1 MSDMSNMN
9 EITLPHD
16 HGHHNEEKI
25 WKHLPAD
32 AEISGVSEAM
42 RQLGDPSRLRIFWLL
57 CHCEECVVNIA
68 AIVSMSSPAVSHHLR
83 ILKSSGLI
91 VSRREGK
98 EMYYKTADTEL
109 AQMLHHMIEKLG
121 RITCPEDEAAETADT
136 ADHTKEKN
144 AAPDGC
150 EAVIRK
156 IHDRLTEDPGKRYT
170 IDELAREYLINTAAL
185 KTTFKAVYG
194 MPVASYMKQYRMKE
208 AAKLLRETDRS
219 VADIARSMGYE
230 SQSKFSAAF
239 KDITKTL
246 PTDYRRHCQK

>member
-1 MSDMSNMN
+1 MCLLPFGRNIILIGAICMNKMN

-25 WKHLPAD
+25 WKHLPAE

-68 AIVSMSSPAVSHHLR
+68 AIVNMSSPAVSHHLR

-98 EMYYKTADTEL
+98 EMYYKTADTDL

-121 RITCPEDEAAETADT
+121 RITCPEDEED
-136 ADHTKEKN
+136 
-144 AAPDGC
+144 

-170 IDELAREYLINTAAL
+170 IDELAREYLINTADL
-185 KTTFKAVYG
+185 KATFKAVYG
-194 MPVASYMKQYRMKE
+194 MPVASYMKQYRMNE
-208 AAKLLRETDRS
+208 AAKMLRETEQS
-219 VADIARSMGYE
+219 IADIARSVGYE

-239 KDITKTL
+239 KDIMKTL
-246 PTDYRRHCQK
+246 PTDYRRQYNK

>member
-1 MSDMSNMN
+1 MNKMN

-25 WKHLPAD
+25 WKHLPAE

-68 AIVSMSSPAVSHHLR
+68 AIVNMSSPAVSHHLR

-98 EMYYKTADTEL
+98 EMYYKTADTDL

-121 RITCPEDEAAETADT
+121 RITCPEDEED
-136 ADHTKEKN
+136 
-144 AAPDGC
+144 

-185 KTTFKAVYG
+185 KSTFKAVYG

-208 AAKLLRETDRS
+208 AAKMLQETDQS
-219 VADIARSMGYE
+219 IADIARSVGYE

-239 KDITKTL
+239 KDIMKTL
-246 PTDYRRHCQK
+246 PTDYRRHCYK

>member
-1 MSDMSNMN
+1 MNKMN

-25 WKHLPAD
+25 WKHLPAE

-121 RITCPEDEAAETADT
+121 RITCPEDEEN
-136 ADHTKEKN
+136 EKSH
-144 AAPDGC
+144 
-150 EAVIRK
+150 K
-156 IHDRLTEDPGKRYT
+156 H
-170 IDELAREYLINTAAL
+170 
-185 KTTFKAVYG
+185 
-194 MPVASYMKQYRMKE
+194 
-208 AAKLLRETDRS
+208 LRRGRD
-219 VADIARSMGYE
+219 
-230 SQSKFSAAF
+230 
-239 KDITKTL
+239 
-246 PTDYRRHCQK
+246 

>member
-1 MSDMSNMN
+1 MSKMN
-9 EITLPHD
+9 ELTLPHD

-25 WKHLPAD
+25 WKHLPAE

-68 AIVSMSSPAVSHHLR
+68 AIVGMSSPAVSHHLR

-121 RITCPEDEAAETADT
+121 RITCPEDEASETAD
-136 ADHTKEKN
+136 AAEHTNEKN
-144 AAPDGC
+144 AAPHPDSC

-156 IHDRLTEDPGKRYT
+156 IHARLTEDPGKRYT

-185 KTTFKAVYG
+185 KATFKAVYG
-194 MPVASYMKQYRMKE
+194 MPVASYMKQYRMNE
-208 AAKLLRETDRS
+208 AARMLRETDRS
-219 VADIARSMGYE
+219 VADIARSVGYG

-239 KDITKTL
+239 KDIMKIL
-246 PTDYRRHCQK
+246 PTDYRRQFHQ